1 MNFPEALCLKR
12 LRCVSHLLVLT
23 LLLVRWYVFF
33 VLVTNS
39 LTNGLV
45 ALGCQVSRMNPLSV
59 KALQTVV
66 ICGMSLLSQVR
77 FVGWV

>member
-1 MNFPEALCLKR
+1 MLEAFA
-12 LRCVSHLLVLT
+12 VSESLT
-23 LLLVRWYVFF
+23 GSNFF
-33 VLVTNS
+33 VMVLLRGFFFLAANS

-45 ALGCQVSRMNPLSV
+45 IFGCQAGRTNPLPV

-66 ICGMSLLSQVR
+66 VYRLSLLNQVH